1 MYIESVPNRSSPPA
15 ILLRESTRVGA
26 KVRKR
31 TLANLSHWPPAKI
44 EGLRRALRGQAGG
57 GDPAQA
63 LRITASRPHG
73 HVQAVLGM
81 IRRLGLDTF
90 LAARRSR
97 PRDLVVALI
106 AARLLFPTSKL
117 NTVAR

>member
-1 MYIESVPNRSSPPA
+1 MMVDIMWPCTSNPSPTAPPRRPSSCGNPPA
-15 ILLRESTRVGA
+15 SAT

-63 LRITASRPHG
+63 LRITASLPHG

-81 IRRLGLDTF
+81 IRRLGLDTLPG
-90 LAARRSR
+90 LATLRASATWSW
-97 PRDLVVALI
+97 P
-106 AARLLFPTSKL
+106 
-117 NTVAR
+117 